1 MEIYQKHLISGT
13 IIKISEDRFV
23 NNLNNPYNAFFDRN
37 IYRNKKESLVFLK
50 KHKIIKNTNLIFSN
64 NIELIKKTPYI
75 KVINS
80 NCNK

>member
-13 IIKISEDRFV
+13 IIQISEDRFV

>member
-1 MEIYQKHLISGT
+1 MEIYQNHLISGT